1 MNLILVYDQTEE
13 SLWMKTVQINEK
25 LLTAAKEYIAYIETS
40 SEADITE
47 VEQLEDEE
55 HEPSLFV
62 VLCKFMYELAQAIV
76 EADADAEGL

>member
-62 VLCKFMYELAQAIV
+62 VLC
-76 EADADAEGL
+76 

>member
-1 MNLILVYDQTEE
+1 
-13 SLWMKTVQINEK
+13 MKTVQINEK

>member
-76 EADADAEGL
+76 EADANAEGL